1 MNSRIS
7 PLARKAY
14 TFAAALVVIG
24 AAGLYYIQTVNA
36 SDPAPQAQAAPAVEV
51 AELQPMEIRTWT
63 RFSGRLIPVESAQIK
78 PLVSGAIQ
86 QVLFQDGQQVRKGD
100 VLFVIDPRPHQAQE
114 QRTQAQLATAR
125 SRAHLAGSELDRAKQ
140 LFGSQLISQSIY
152 DAALS
157 AHQVAQAEVQ
167 AAESALSQA
176 RLNLEYAHISAPISG
191 RIGRAELT
199 VGNVVEAGPNAPVLT
214 TLVANDRFYAEFNV
228 DEQAYLQSARS
239 LQQQPGSLQ
248 DQPGNLQQPSM
259 PVELSLANGGGT
271 VYHGKIHAF
280 DNRLDIA
287 SGTIRA
293 RAIFDITDG
302 LLTSGMYA
310 NLRLGSAATAPTLLV
325 PERALGTN
333 QDKKFVYVVDN
344 NNTVQYR
351 EVQLGDH
358 YQSHRVVEK
367 GLAAGERVAVNSLAH
382 LRPNTQINP
391 VPVTT
396 FTNQVAAH

>member
-1 MNSRIS
+1 MIS
-7 PLARKAY
+7 QIPPLARRAY
-14 TFAAALVVIG
+14 TFAAALIVAG
-24 AAGLYYIQTVNA
+24 AAALYYSQTVSA
-36 SDPAPQAQAAPAVEV
+36 ADPTPQAPPAPAVEV
-51 AELQPMEIRTWT
+51 AELQPMEIRTWS

-78 PLVSGAIQ
+78 PLVSGTIQ
-86 QVLFQDGQQVRKGD
+86 QVLFSDGQQVRKGD
-100 VLFVIDPRPHQAQE
+100 PLFVIDPRSHQAEE
-114 QRTQAQLATAR
+114 QRAQAQLATAR
-125 SRAHLAGSELDRAKQ
+125 SRAKLEGDELQRAKQ

-157 AHQVAQAEVQ
+157 AHQVAQADVQ
-167 AAESALSQA
+167 AAESALSRA

-214 TLVANDRFYAEFNV
+214 TLVADDRFYAEFNV
-228 DEQAYLQSARS
+228 DEQAYLQSVRS
-239 LQQQPGSLQ
+239 LQQQQ
-248 DQPGNLQQPSM
+248 SM
-259 PVELSLANGGGT
+259 PVELSLADGA
-271 VYHGKIHAF
+271 VYLGKIHAF

-293 RAIFDITDG
+293 RAIFDNTDG
-302 LLTSGMYA
+302 LLTAGMYA
-310 NLRLGSAATAPTLLV
+310 NLKLGSASTTPALLV

-367 GLAAGERVAVNSLAH
+367 GLAAGERIAVNSLAH
-382 LRPNTQINP
+382 LRPNAQINP
-391 VPVTT
+391 VPVNT
-396 FTNQVAAH
+396 FNNQVAAH

>member
-1 MNSRIS
+1 MQSRIS
-7 PLARKAY
+7 PLARRAY
-14 TFAAALVVIG
+14 TFAAALVVAG
-24 AAGLYYIQTVNA
+24 AAGLYYAQTVSA
-36 SDPAPQAQAAPAVEV
+36 SNPTPEPPPAPAVEV
-51 AELQPMEIRTWT
+51 AELQPLEIRTWS

-78 PLVSGAIQ
+78 PLVSGTIQ
-86 QVLFQDGQQVRKGD
+86 QVLFQDGQLVRKGD
-100 VLFVIDPRPHQAQE
+100 ALFVIDPRPHQAEE
-114 QRTQAQLATAR
+114 QRAQAQLATAR
-125 SRAHLAGSELDRAKQ
+125 SRANLAADELQRAKQ

-157 AHQVAQAEVQ
+157 AHQVAQADVM
-167 AAESALSQA
+167 AAESALSRA

-214 TLVANDRFYAEFNV
+214 TLVADEQFYAEFNV
-228 DEQAYLQSARS
+228 DEQTYLQSVRH
-239 LQQQPGSLQ
+239 LQQQPRGPQLEQ
-248 DQPGNLQQPSM
+248 TM
-259 PVELSLANGGGT
+259 PVELSLADGS
-271 VYHGKIHAF
+271 VYQGRIHAF

-293 RAIFDITDG
+293 RAIFDNTDG

-310 NLRLGSAATAPTLLV
+310 NIRLGSASTTPALLV

-333 QDKKFVYVVDN
+333 QDKKFVYVVDD

-351 EVQLGDH
+351 EVQLGDR

-367 GLAAGERVAVNSLAH
+367 GLAAGERIAVNSLAH
-382 LRPNTQINP
+382 LRPNSTINP

-396 FTNQVAAH
+396 LNNQVAAH